1 MSFKQSS
8 QTTENLVEKD
18 DEGKQRQRESK
29 VFRGVLEAKVAK
41 SRLKIYNLSKW
52 CLLLNEANRSVKK
65 ALGGW
70 NSLFKDLC
78 KGHLYQIQ

>member
-8 QTTENLVEKD
+8 QTTENVLEED
-18 DEGKQRQRESK
+18 DEGKQRQRECK
-29 VFRGVLEAKVAK
+29 VFSGVLEAKLAK
-41 SRLKIYNLSKW
+41 SRLKIHNLSKW

-78 KGHLYQIQ
+78 KGHL